1 VISFFSLYTNGEDMV
16 KQFKELSDAQW
27 AKIESLMAWIPPL
40 ERGEKRAPL
49 RKVWNSIFYILI
61 YGCRWRDL
69 PKEPSYAARSTS
81 HRWMM
86 KFEKA
91 GVFQRVLCGLLLEAK
106 KTGKVDFRHLLV
118 DGTFSLSTRGR
129 PRSSSWL

>member
-1 VISFFSLYTNGEDMV
+1 MA

-27 AKIESLMAWIPPL
+27 TKIETLMAWNPPL
-40 ERGEKRAPL
+40 ERGEKRASF

-61 YGCRWRDL
+61 YGCRWADL
-69 PKEPSYAARSTS
+69 PKATCYAARSTS
-81 HRWMM
+81 HRWML

-106 KTGKVDFRHLLV
+106 RSGKIDFRHLLV
-118 DGTFSLSTRGR
+118 DGTFSLGSRGR
-129 PRSSSWL
+129 SRGDSWI